1 MSSILLILCV
11 ILIFLFRPYSEFF
24 ISVILFNSKISLWFF
39 LMFYISL
46 LIFAVVIVY
55 MYTLNILR
63 TRIFILTGTKIQ
75 KKSALCDIRLV
86 NETNGFSGPSSS
98 YQQNDEIF
106 LILRTEASLT
116 VHRDDVPPCCFSCLP
131 PLWSLDSALFFL
143 PVLFL
148 LGDSFICLF
157 ILCFH
162 CVTLQSVVW
171 ERRTGM
177 GGSRNVIFCLA
188 FRIPG
193 FGP

>member
-1 MSSILLILCV
+1 MYKKMPYVCIYARSCIYMTHMYMCICTHVYVYIYIIYMASYAFIYILCV
-11 ILIFLFRPYSEFF
+11 
-24 ISVILFNSKISLWFF
+24 
-39 LMFYISL
+39 YI
-46 LIFAVVIVY
+46 Y
-55 MYTLNILR
+55 MYTLKILR

-75 KKSALCDIRLV
+75 KSAPCDIRLV

-106 LILRTEASLT
+106 FILRTKASLT
-116 VHRDDVPPCCFSCLP
+116 VHHDDVPPCCFSCLP

-148 LGDSFICLF
+148 PGDSFICLF

>member
-1 MSSILLILCV
+1 MYVYMYICTVMYIHDTHVHVCVYTRICHICVYIHHIYGILC
-11 ILIFLFRPYSEFF
+11 I
-24 ISVILFNSKISLWFF
+24 
-39 LMFYISL
+39 YIY
-46 LIFAVVIVY
+46 IMCVCVY
-55 MYTLNILR
+55 MYTLKILR

-116 VHRDDVPPCCFSCLP
+116 VHRDDVPLCCFSCLP

>member
-1 MSSILLILCV
+1 MYVYMYIRTVMYIHDTHVHVCV
-11 ILIFLFRPYSEFF
+11 YTYMPYMCIYTSY
-24 ISVILFNSKISLWFF
+24 IWH
-39 LMFYISL
+39 LMHLYIYYVCVC
-46 LIFAVVIVY
+46 IYY
-55 MYTLNILR
+55 MYTLKILR

-116 VHRDDVPPCCFSCLP
+116 VHRDDVPPYCFSCLP

-157 ILCFH
+157 VLCFH

-177 GGSRNVIFCLA
+177 GGSRNVIFLLS
-188 FRIPG
+188 F
-193 FGP
+193 